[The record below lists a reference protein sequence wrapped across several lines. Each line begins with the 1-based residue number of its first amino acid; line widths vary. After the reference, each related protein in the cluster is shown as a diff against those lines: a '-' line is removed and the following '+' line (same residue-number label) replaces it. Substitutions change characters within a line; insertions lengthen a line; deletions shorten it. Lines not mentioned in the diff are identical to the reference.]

1 MMIWIIKIILL
12 TNQFLI
18 NYRKAQKRI
27 LALKQ
32 WIFLKLDANWD
43 VLHFS
48 KFIVKTKDLSKI
60 VQEVEWKR
68 TLTGDKRN
76 NLIGTSF
83 LSCDTRSPNKTY
95 GSVFFLNFDFYFYFK
110 DIKVK
115 LEISTSNPADVSS
128 INSRTVDFSMR
139 RCNIRT
145 SAKQY
150 RNILLKKN
158 WSVPVQSRT
167 IQAPESVVNSF
178 WKN

>member
-83 LSCDTRSPNKTY
+83 LSCDTRSPNKT
-95 GSVFFLNFDFYFYFK
+95 K
-110 DIKVK
+110 
-115 LEISTSNPADVSS
+115 ADVSS

-150 RNILLKKN
+150 RNILLKNKRKMN
-158 WSVPVQSRT
+158 EYFGV
-167 IQAPESVVNSF
+167 IF
-178 WKN
+178 